1 MNKGYDLMRK
11 CTIKDIKK
19 CPSCNSS
26 NIYRRSRIIQIR
38 RNKKRKDNK
47 NFIEERVKHYRCN
60 ICKYEFD
67 NPIIEQIRYIQTREE
82 NIW

>member
-1 MNKGYDLMRK
+1 MNEKGYELMRK
-11 CTIKDIKK
+11 CTIKDVKR

-26 NIYRRSRIIQIR
+26 NIYRRSRTIQINR
-38 RNKKRKDNK
+38 KRKGNK

-60 ICKYEFD
+60 VCKHEFD
-67 NPIIEQIRYIQTREE
+67 SPIIEQIRYVQKREE

>member
-1 MNKGYDLMRK
+1 MKNGYELMSR
-11 CTIKDIKK
+11 CTIKDVKR

-26 NIYRRSRIIQIR
+26 NIYRRSRTIQIR

-60 ICKYEFD
+60 ICKHEFD
-67 NPIIEQIRYIQTREE
+67 SPIIEQIMYIQKCEE
-82 NIW
+82 RIW